1 MQIRDLKKGD
11 YVLTKQLGMPV
22 KSKLLESPIQ
32 GKKVKKDN
40 NWINVEVQDIPIV
53 NIDRHNNQNMIGVC
67 NVSHETFINK
77 ENKMVKLY
85 NMVFKSIVITER
97 VKEGL
102 ENGTITDEEV
112 YTVIE
117 QKKLTQYVDIAEAYG
132 DTQAEDIDIT
142 LNSIEDMREK
152 RGFQLQDIP
161 IADIDRHNNIN
172 LIEFKYDKEQ

>member
-1 MQIRDLKKGD
+1 M
-11 YVLTKQLGMPV
+11 LGV
-22 KSKLLESPIQ
+22 Y
-32 GKKVKKDN
+32 
-40 NWINVEVQDIPIV
+40 
-53 NIDRHNNQNMIGVC
+53 
-67 NVSHETFINK
+67 NVSRETLINK

-117 QKKLTQYVDIAEAYG
+117 QKKLTQYVDIAEDYG

-142 LNSIEDMREK
+142 LNSIEDMRAK
-152 RGFQLQDIP
+152 RGF
-161 IADIDRHNNIN
+161 
-172 LIEFKYDKEQ
+172 

>member
-1 MQIRDLKKGD
+1 MLSIY
-11 YVLTKQLGMPV
+11 YV
-22 KSKLLESPIQ
+22 S
-32 GKKVKKDN
+32 
-40 NWINVEVQDIPIV
+40 
-53 NIDRHNNQNMIGVC
+53 R
-67 NVSHETFINK
+67 ETFINK

-117 QKKLTQYVDIAEAYG
+117 QKKLIEYIDVKEDDL

-152 RGFQLQDIP
+152 RGF
-161 IADIDRHNNIN
+161 
-172 LIEFKYDKEQ
+172 